1 MTTQAEDAPSHPWVA
16 LQATLSMQLLA
27 SMVLGS
33 APVLAPAVAPALG
46 LPPERVGLFMAVAYL
61 SGMLSGLGASGW
73 MRRLGP
79 ARLSQLLLLA
89 MAAGATLSTAG
100 HSAMLLFGAASLMGI
115 GYGSLNPA
123 AAVILGRHAPAGS
136 PGLFFAIKQAG
147 VPMGIAL
154 AGLLM
159 PLGLMAVGWRAT
171 AWLLAATCLIV
182 AVALVPAAR
191 RLDARH
197 PRAPEPAAPGWTA
210 TLMGVLRQPQ
220 LRRLSFV
227 SLAYCMV
234 QQGFVTFVVSLLH
247 LELHLALALAAGLLA
262 ASQAAC
268 TIVRIALGHVADRW
282 VTPRVLLGTLGLAM
296 GASCLVLALLPRG
309 AGLAMVA
316 VAVVTCGATAMG
328 WNGVYF
334 AQLLRSV
341 PREALAASAGGTQF
355 FTFAGGMLGPFLFGQ
370 LVHLGGS
377 YSLGYACLAVVGVA
391 GGLAMLRL
399 AAVPARAPIAP

>member
-1 MTTQAEDAPSHPWVA
+1 MTAPPGAASSHPWVA
-16 LQATLSMQLLA
+16 LQSTLAMQLLA

-46 LPPERVGLFMAVAYL
+46 LAPERVGVFMAVAYL
-61 SGMLSGLGASGW
+61 VGMVSGLGCSSW
-73 MRRLGP
+73 VRRLGP
-79 ARLSQLLLLA
+79 ARLSQFLLLA
-89 MAAGATLSTAG
+89 MAG
-100 HSAMLLFGAASLMGI
+100 GAAIGAVGHGAWSSLAAAALMGV

-123 AAVILGRHAPAGS
+123 ATVILGRHAPAGS
-136 PGLFFAIKQAG
+136 PGLFFAVKQAG

-159 PLGLMAVGWRAT
+159 PVGLVAVGWRAT

-182 AVALVPAAR
+182 AVALAPAAR
-191 RLDARH
+191 RLDAH
-197 PRAPEPAAPGWTA
+197 WPREPEPASPGWTA
-210 TLMGVLRQPQ
+210 TLAGVLRQPV
-220 LRRLSFV
+220 LRRLSLV
-227 SLAYCMV
+227 SLAYAMV
-234 QQGFVTFVVSLLH
+234 QQGFLTFVVSLLH

-268 TIVRIALGHVADRW
+268 AVVRIVLGHVADRW
-282 VTPRVLLGTLGLAM
+282 VTPRVLLGALGLAM
-296 GASCLVLALLPRG
+296 AASCLALSLLPRG
-309 AGLAMVA
+309 AGVA
-316 VAVVTCGATAMG
+316 LVTLAVVACGATAMG

-377 YSLGYACLAVVGVA
+377 YSLGYACLAAIGA
-391 GGLAMLRL
+391 TAGLAMLRS